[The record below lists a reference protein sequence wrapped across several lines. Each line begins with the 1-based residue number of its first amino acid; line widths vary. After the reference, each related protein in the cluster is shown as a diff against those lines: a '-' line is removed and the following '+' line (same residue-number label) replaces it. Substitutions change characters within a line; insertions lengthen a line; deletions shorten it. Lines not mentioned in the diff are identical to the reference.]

1 MKRVAVIVLAWGLIG
16 FLFGYVTMTMIRGV

>member
-1 MKRVAVIVLAWGLIG
+1 MQRVLVIVAAWGLIG